1 MSTVES
7 PVTIVVNRL
16 ALGPTVPGAGSPLL
30 TRVGEVVARMGPA
43 PWSKR
48 IIADERNLVTL
59 IASPP
64 GGGNRPHW
72 HREFDEWW
80 VVLGG
85 RLQWELTGGVVVNA
99 AKDDIVWVPPTS
111 PVLAGRLLVALEH
124 SGFQVLDE
132 FEPLVAADQ
141 RVDLVEAQD
150 GDFNAGGCE
159 PVQMKA
165 FEGGLG

>member
-16 ALGPTVPGAGSPLL
+16 ALGPTAPGAGSPLL
-30 TRVGEVVARMGPA
+30 TRVGDVVAQMGPP
-43 PWSKR
+43 PWSRR

-85 RLQWELTGGVVVNA
+85 HLQWELTGGDRKSVV
-99 AKDDIVWVPPTS
+99 
-111 PVLAGRLLVALEH
+111 
-124 SGFQVLDE
+124 
-132 FEPLVAADQ
+132 
-141 RVDLVEAQD
+141 
-150 GDFNAGGCE
+150 
-159 PVQMKA
+159 
-165 FEGGLG
+165 

>member
-7 PVTIVVNRL
+7 PVTIVINRL
-16 ALGPTVPGAGSPLL
+16 ALGPTAPDAGSPLL
-30 TRVGEVVARMGPA
+30 TRVAEVVAQMGPA

-85 RLQWELTGGVVVNA
+85 RLQWELTGG
-99 AKDDIVWVPPTS
+99 WW
-111 PVLAGRLLVALEH
+111 
-124 SGFQVLDE
+124 
-132 FEPLVAADQ
+132 
-141 RVDLVEAQD
+141 
-150 GDFNAGGCE
+150 
-159 PVQMKA
+159 
-165 FEGGLG
+165 